1 MEGVQPSQ
9 RLQKD
14 MNTKCISVCL
24 EQLTVVGRRNWIKET
39 ADEQYRVLDL
49 GQEMVHTVCVQL
61 HNESHIVYNM
71 AC

>member
-1 MEGVQPSQ
+1 M
-9 RLQKD
+9 
-14 MNTKCISVCL
+14 
-24 EQLTVVGRRNWIKET
+24 VGRRNWIKET